1 MSGSDTITVCAAC
14 LRASC
19 WQGKFYCE
27 DYKTADT
34 VEMSPQA
41 LQLLGRECSSYWVV
55 CDSCGTACGG
65 ACARRAAS

>member
-19 WQGKFYCE
+19 WQGAFYCA

-34 VEMSPQA
+34 VEMTRAELERRA
-41 LQLLGRECSSYWVV
+41 LEHSSYWDI

-65 ACARRAAS
+65 ACARRAS